1 MKYFFILFSLLLT
14 SFVIGQNQTT
24 DIIYFKD
31 GSILQ
36 GEIISQQIEENIT
49 VKNENGVENTYE
61 WDTILK
67 YTFKGKFVYTEIAK
81 SKETKKSAYFEK
93 QKNEYGAFGIGV
105 GSSYGAIGFQYQIR
119 TGKTLGAGM
128 HFGVGYVPKL
138 TAKSQ
143 ATIAFKV
150 GAKFYYYKP
159 LFIDIAFGTVAVTQY
174 GNPYLG
180 VSVLVGGDFIFSRNL
195 GLNIGIGA
203 SKSKYDDYLYPSY
216 ELGLLIKFNTK
227 KKK

>member
-180 VSVLVGGDFIFSRNL
+180 VSMLVGGDFI
-195 GLNIGIGA
+195 
-203 SKSKYDDYLYPSY
+203 
-216 ELGLLIKFNTK
+216 
-227 KKK
+227 